1 MNETELLALY
11 RETAALRQQL
21 ADAEIREMELKNR
34 IENALTYVN
43 MCSGSL
49 TNQEMN
55 EVVDELTCL
64 LNGE

>member
-1 MNETELLALY
+1 
-11 RETAALRQQL
+11 LRQQL

-49 TNQEMN
+49 TNQEMD
-55 EVVDELTCL
+55 EVVSELTCL

>member
-11 RETAALRQQL
+11 RDNASLRKQL

-34 IENALTYVN
+34 IEGALTYVN

-49 TNQEMN
+49 TNQEMD
-55 EVVDELTCL
+55 EVVSELTCL